1 MYEIYADGKI
11 LYNPMLSDRYPVIS
25 PKCTKEVNKAGSLDF
40 TLPPSHPLYG
50 KLQKLK
56 TYVEVRRDGDIIW
69 KGRILNDENDFYN
82 RKSTYAEGCL
92 SFLIDGTQRPYKFS
106 GTVEELF
113 DFYLNSYNQ
122 QVESWQRIKKG
133 TVDIASRDA
142 RIAKE
147 SKEYPDTLTEITDQ
161 LVNSGIDG
169 YLVPSYEDDK
179 FAFTLSYLEEPGK
192 VSSQVIRFG
201 ENMLDFS
208 EYIDASNVFTV
219 LIPLGAQVETED
231 GSDGDLLTIASVNDG
246 KDYIENE
253 EAINLFGRI
262 VRTYKWDEETNPNN
276 LKSNGEALLNSNVSM
291 SVTLTISAVDLRLL
305 GVNVDALE
313 CGDRVRVVS
322 PPHGVDAYFLCS
334 KIVLDL
340 ASPDNS
346 QYTFG
351 VGFTAMTDKQ
361 VAQQKAANQA
371 YTIAGG
377 AMSTVSNINIK
388 IDSEY
393 VSKLQFDNFQQQV
406 NNNFNVLG
414 ADVKEIQNDYVTKTE
429 YNELL
434 ARVEALEN
442 TQ

>member
-56 TYVEVRRDGDIIW
+56 SYVEVRRDGDIIW

-106 GTVEELF
+106 GTVAELF

-133 TVDIASRDA
+133 TIDIASRDN
-142 RIAKE
+142 RISKE
-147 SKEYPDTLTEITDQ
+147 SKEYPDILTEITDQ
-161 LVNSGIDG
+161 LVNSGING

-179 FAFTLSYLEEPGK
+179 FAFTLSYLDEPGK

-201 ENMLDFS
+201 ENLLDFS

-219 LIPLGAQVETED
+219 LIPLGAQAENED
-231 GSDGDLLTIASVNDG
+231 GSEGDLLTIASVNDG
-246 KDYIENE
+246 KDYIENR
-253 EAINLFGRI
+253 EAIGLFGRI
-262 VRTYKWDEETNPNN
+262 VRTYKWDEETNPYN
-276 LKSNGEALLNSNVSM
+276 LKTNGEALLDSNVSM

-305 GVNVDALE
+305 NVNVDALE

-340 ASPDNS
+340 ENPDNS

-406 NNNFNVLG
+406 NNNFEVLG
-414 ADVKEIQNDYVTKTE
+414 KDVEEIQNDYVTKAE
-429 YNELL
+429 YDELL

-442 TQ
+442 AQ